1 MIQELHAPQNRNYR
15 LKSCPE
21 TALASLIYNL
31 ERVVGDQ
38 DPKGIAASV
47 SDADMNAIRTDGSF
61 IPERFLQPVSPGYAR
76 RLIYMGAD
84 RRFSILA
91 MVWAPG
97 QRTPLHDH
105 GGQWC
110 VECVYRGE
118 IHGTNFEVERE
129 RDGIFYFKE
138 RSVVRE
144 VEGQSS
150 ALVPPFDHHMLE
162 NRSDSTAV
170 TLHVYANE
178 LLTCNAYHPRDDS
191 GYERRVTRLGY
202 TA

>member
-1 MIQELHAPQNRNYR
+1 MVQELYSPQVLDYR
-15 LKSCPE
+15 PKRCPAS
-21 TALASLIYNL
+21 ALARLIFNL
-31 ERVVGDQ
+31 EQAVDGR
-38 DPKGIAASV
+38 DPLTIANSV
-47 SDADMNAIRTDGSF
+47 KDALMSAIRTDGSF
-61 IPERFLQPVSPGYAR
+61 VPERFLTPVAGSYAR

-84 RRFSILA
+84 RRFSLLA

-97 QRTPLHDH
+97 QGTPLHDH

-118 IHGTNFEVERE
+118 VYSRNYEAVSE
-129 RDGIFYFKE
+129 RDGLFHFRE
-138 RSVVRE
+138 RNVVRD

-162 NRSDSTAV
+162 NRSDTPAV
-170 TLHVYANE
+170 TLHVYPNE
-178 LLTCNAYHPRDDS
+178 LLTCNAYVPS
-191 GYERRVTRLGY
+191 EGGGYVRRVASLGY